1 MMKELW
7 KKRSLVSTFAIND
20 LMVRYRG
27 SVLGFIW
34 SILEP
39 LLIFSVLY
47 IVFTNVFRSDIEN
60 YAIYLILGIVMWNF
74 FVRSTSMGMNSFI
87 VKGGIVTKTFF
98 PREILPFSSCLTAL
112 LMSVFEFVILVVFFG
127 VFNFIPSYTVIF
139 LPLVLGLE
147 FILSYGVSMGLS
159 VLNVRYRDIQY
170 IWGVITYAGF
180 FAVPIFY
187 SFDVVPDKIKELLML
202 NPMAQIIDMSHDLVL
217 YNKIPEMW
225 NIGYT
230 IIITAVVF
238 VVGFFVFK
246 LLESKVVEE
255 L

>member
-1 MMKELW
+1 LW
-7 KKRSLVSTFAIND
+7 KKRSLVSTFAVSD

-27 SVLGFIW
+27 SVLGFFW

-39 LLIFSVLY
+39 LLIFLVLY
-47 IVFTNVFRSDIEN
+47 VVFTNVFRSDIEN

-87 VKGGIVTKTFF
+87 VKGGIITKTYF

-112 LMSVFEFVILVVFFG
+112 LMSTFEFIILGVFFG
-127 VFNFIPSYTVIF
+127 IFNFIPTYTIIL
-139 LPLVLGLE
+139 LPAVLALE
-147 FILSYGVSMGLS
+147 FLLAYGVSMALS

-170 IWGVITYAGF
+170 IWNVVTYAGF

-187 SFDVVPDKIKELLML
+187 SYDIVPTRIRDLLML
-202 NPMAQIIDMSHDLVL
+202 NPMARIIEMSHDLVL
-217 YNKIPEMW
+217 YNTIPDLFD
-225 NIGYT
+225 IGYT
-230 IIITAVVF
+230 VIITLAVF
-238 VVGFFVFK
+238 IIGLFIFK
-246 LLESKVVEE
+246 FLESMVVEE